1 MEESEGGGGR
11 EGGRGGWKRVREEV
25 EESEGGG
32 WKRVR
37 EGVEGRGV
45 EESEGGGGR
54 E

>member
-1 MEESEGGGGR
+1 M
-11 EGGRGGWKRVREEV
+11 

-37 EGVEGRGV
+37 EGVE
-45 EESEGGGGR
+45 ESEGGGWKRVREGGGR